1 MAQKPMKGENRTI
14 EQLRE
19 HYEIEK
25 DLADRLRRA
34 SREERR
40 SLYSS
45 LYDEMYKRVPLHP
58 QRTRKSS
65 PQKTELVVSAKMKL
79 IKHFL
84 RKDITFLEVGP
95 GDCAVSFEVA
105 KFVRQVYAVDVCAEI
120 TKTSLTRPPN
130 FQLVL
135 SDGTSIPLPPNSVDV
150 AYSDQLMEHLHPD
163 DAPVQLENIY
173 RALIPGGVYLCI
185 TPNRL
190 NGPHDISVYFDEVA
204 TGFHLKEYT
213 TLELSRLFRKVG
225 FSRVRAYI
233 WVKGRHVS
241 LPPFPIVLFERL
253 LEILPSALGK
263 TIARMRPFE
272 LLLGIQLVGI
282 K

>member
-1 MAQKPMKGENRTI
+1 
-14 EQLRE
+14 
-19 HYEIEK
+19 
-25 DLADRLRRA
+25 
-34 SREERR
+34 
-40 SLYSS
+40 
-45 LYDEMYKRVPLHP
+45 
-58 QRTRKSS
+58 
-65 PQKTELVVSAKMKL
+65 
-79 IKHFL
+79 
-84 RKDITFLEVGP
+84 
-95 GDCAVSFEVA
+95 
-105 KFVRQVYAVDVCAEI
+105 
-120 TKTSLTRPPN
+120 
-130 FQLVL
+130 
-135 SDGTSIPLPPNSVDV
+135 LPPNSVDV
-150 AYSDQLMEHLHPD
+150 AYSDQLMEKLHPD
-163 DAPVQLENIY
+163 EAHVQLENIY

-190 NGPHDISVYFDEVA
+190 NGPHDIYVYFVEVA